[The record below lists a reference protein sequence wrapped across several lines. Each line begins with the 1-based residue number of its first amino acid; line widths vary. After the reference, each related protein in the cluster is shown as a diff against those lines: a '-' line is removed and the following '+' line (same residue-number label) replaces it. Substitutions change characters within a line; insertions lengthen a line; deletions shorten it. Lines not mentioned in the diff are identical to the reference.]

1 MTKTS
6 NKRRRD
12 LALLRELKLIQLLLD
27 ANLPRLALLRSAL
40 SALFFFGRFDGLLFG
55 RFDGHR
61 NATSLLSEL
70 CILSIDEAFP

>member
-40 SALFFFGRFDGLLFG
+40 SALFFFGRFDG
-55 RFDGHR
+55 HR